1 MESPSYKISNLRNTT
16 QHKMNFVKIQH
27 GHAGPYDWTE
37 YSFLF
42 FGKFLGHYDKKSDEI
57 YTFSLWNGGKRVF
70 VRNSKESFDLTCNS
84 LSLFGFTV
92 VWRFESTLWEFIK
105 DVWSKLTH

>member
-1 MESPSYKISNLRNTT
+1 
-16 QHKMNFVKIQH
+16 MNFVKIRN
-27 GHAGPYDWTE
+27 AKMDNFEWTE

-42 FGKFLGHYDKKSDEI
+42 FGRHCLYFRKEGSTVYSFRLLPGGKVVNVLSMSASSRASGRCDEI
-57 YTFSLWNGGKRVF
+57 S
-70 VRNSKESFDLTCNS
+70 LTCNS

-92 VWRFESTLWEFIK
+92 VWRFESTLWEFIE